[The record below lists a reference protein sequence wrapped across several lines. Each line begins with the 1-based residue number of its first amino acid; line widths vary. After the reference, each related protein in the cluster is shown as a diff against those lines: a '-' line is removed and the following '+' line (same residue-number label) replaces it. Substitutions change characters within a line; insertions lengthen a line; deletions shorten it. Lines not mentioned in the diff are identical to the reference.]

1 MGNFGEPVKVGGLA
15 HGMSNMRFLGML
27 NQFQPFSFE
36 LKRLSGHKIG
46 QSYFLHAPE
55 MEVAVLGSVVLGS
68 VVLVKIMQNGNLHS
82 YFYVIIIYLN
92 LVSF

>member
-1 MGNFGEPVKVGGLA
+1 MGLCQKNGKI
-15 HGMSNMRFLGML
+15 
-27 NQFQPFSFE
+27 QFANISSWDAESIPTISFE

-68 VVLVKIMQNGNLHS
+68 VVLVT
-82 YFYVIIIYLN
+82 
-92 LVSF
+92 

>member
-55 MEVAVLGSVVLGS
+55 MEVAVLGSVVL
-68 VVLVKIMQNGNLHS
+68 VKIMQNGNLHS